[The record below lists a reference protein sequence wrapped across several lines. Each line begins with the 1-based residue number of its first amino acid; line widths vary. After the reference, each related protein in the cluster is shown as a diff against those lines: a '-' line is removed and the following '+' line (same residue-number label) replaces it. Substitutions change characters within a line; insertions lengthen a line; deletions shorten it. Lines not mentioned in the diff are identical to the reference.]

1 MAEHL
6 LKEIIFSLSK
16 KDYVW
21 IACSFLSFLLVNYYI
36 TKWIWGSNLTSSQN
50 EGSTRGH
57 EILTTINT
65 TDNQKLNNSLKRKIR
80 IEELASKQLINAKQA
95 RKHRREAY
103 EAKQRLKAVKCELHE
118 NKINKKVLEKLSE
131 RKKAL
136 ICEQKEYE
144 KWKLKIN
151 IDETGNEF
159 EFGDE
164 DLNSEYEN
172 LSKFIN
178 AITREKIT
186 NINDLSV
193 EFNISIEDVISRINQ
208 LEEQKIIDGVITDKG
223 QYIFISEQEWE
234 GINFC
239 INKNGKISKSK
250 DLTLICNDVIA
261 M

>member
-16 KDYVW
+16 KDYVC
-21 IACSFLSFLLVNYYI
+21 ITCSFLSFLLFNYYI
-36 TKWIWGSNLTSSQN
+36 IKWIWGSNFTSPKN
-50 EGSTRGH
+50 EGNNQGH
-57 EILTTINT
+57 EIETRTRTI
-65 TDNQKLNNSLKRKIR
+65 DNQKLNNSLKKKIR
-80 IEELASKQLINAKQA
+80 IEELVKKQLINAKQA
-95 RKHRREAY
+95 RKQRREVY
-103 EAKQRLKAVKCELHE
+103 EAKQRLKAVKNELRE

-131 RKKAL
+131 REKAL

-151 IDETGNEF
+151 INETGNEF

-164 DLNSEYEN
+164 SLNIEYEN

-178 AITREKIT
+178 AMTREKIT

-193 EFNISIEDVISRINQ
+193 EFNISIEDVISRISQ

-234 GINFC
+234 GINFS